1 MRVLLRA
8 SFWLALVVLLAAPA
22 AAQNVWT
29 GASSDSWFDV
39 ANWSSGQL
47 PDANDDVTVLNVGFA
62 PRVLAGTATTRNLDI
77 LEGAQVS
84 VEGTGTLEVRG
95 DLTLLASG
103 AGTGQLALDTS
114 ASQVKVFGVW
124 TQDDAFAVTSN
135 GGRVGFEGGASLAGS
150 AVSLPFARLSTGTV
164 TLLAD
169 VAIGD
174 LDATGGVS
182 AGAFDWVVTSSTA
195 RIATGANPLHKV
207 RVDAGTLTAAT
218 STVTDLTVTG
228 GELLVAAASDLFVA
242 NALDLQAGA
251 VNFGNLGTSVLRVGG
266 SLTSAQGVTWGSG
279 YIDMDG
285 PSTTVQ
291 GPGGTTAYLNRLRFK
306 SGITTLLSTVEV
318 ASWVG
323 SAGGA
328 VAGEWIELTGPAAF
342 LSSASGTLHKVRI
355 KAGLTNAFK
364 STVDELEVTGGTLR
378 VISGQTLTVETRA
391 DLSGGAVEWNSL
403 TTAKFVVKGD
413 LVSSPAVTFGNGF
426 IDMDGT
432 TSISGPAMGAARVG
446 NLRIVGGTCTLL
458 TPVTVD
464 LGLAATGGTTTG
476 DWFEM
481 AGTNTTLDGPAAGG
495 TALAQVRVTSG
506 TCVADAGAIG
516 SLEITGGILSVP
528 ENKTLTVTGNAEL
541 LAGQLQFTGS
551 SAAVLEVQG
560 NVHYVGTAKAVT
572 MNANGALRCRG
583 VWTADAAID
592 LGSSVVEFAGASSVT
607 GVLPEFGNLRI
618 AAGATVSLLNAVRVN
633 GKLTSNGGTTQGQA
647 FEFWGPSAEL
657 ATGTNPVHDV
667 RIKGGVTKATT
678 ATVALLKVEGG
689 ELQIGGLNTLTVTAA
704 CELIAGSL
712 ALDPLD
718 TGLAAKLIVE
728 GNVTLT
734 ATTAAANTG
743 SGGTLR
749 CEGIWFGLGSADF
762 GKAFVEF
769 SAGATVLG
777 SGAPFGR
784 LRIVEGSASL
794 NVLTSVTTELVV
806 EAGASVTG
814 FFPLLAAPGVGN
826 VMAMSGTGTVA
837 ELHVMD
843 GTVEAAGVS
852 ATLLRLKGGRYVAT
866 GAAAAGDVFLEG
878 GELWAR
884 EGGALVASGHLELT
898 NGVLDFEADPGG
910 ATGADARIEADSV
923 RQVGVV
929 PGVGLANGVLAC
941 RSAFVGDAPLDL
953 GAAWVELGVAR
964 GTTSVTG
971 AGLGFG
977 NVRVVDGDVAL
988 GLAAP
993 VSGRLEMTGGMS
1005 SGDWWELNGAELASN
1020 AEVVHR
1026 VRIAGGQVR
1035 ALVSAVEALEVTGG
1049 ELLIDAG
1056 GTVTVEQQLDLLGG
1070 TLGFDPGAG
1079 TTAARLLVLGNAHQI
1094 GTGPGTMS
1102 SANTSLTVA
1111 GDLVIDAP
1119 LLLGQSFVELR
1130 HGARLLGANASLDRL
1145 RIVPFPGKKS
1155 VRMESLGGVG
1165 SALEVLP
1172 KARLELIS
1180 GGLVVLPANVALDG
1194 ALEVRAN
1201 ATLALSAA
1209 TTLTVNPS
1217 GRLALLGSTSGN
1229 ARLQGFTAGGYQ
1241 LVVDGEFAARNFVLR
1256 DMASCVLSPASKL
1269 GVEGLHAG
1277 LIMRGLASAVG
1288 PLIEMEFAASA
1299 DCVGLNFAG
1308 AVANTNVRRTA
1319 GGEVTL
1325 HAFSGALGG
1334 AAFENDPTQGP
1345 ADPDG
1350 LLVWENLPLTDLVAL
1365 DVMGDLEA
1373 VVGWPLELS
1382 FSVVNQG
1389 AQPATGP
1396 WVDRV
1401 FLSTNDV
1408 AGDADDV
1415 LLSEAPHAG
1424 DTAAGALYT
1433 IDATPL
1439 LPTIAEGTYWLVL
1452 SVDADDDVSEPNFEA
1467 NNVLVSAPFE
1477 VYATP
1482 RPNLIA
1488 VDVSGPATADD
1499 GTEVLVAWSV
1509 VNEGLGATDEGGGL
1523 GGTWTD
1529 RVYLSSDGFY
1539 GGDFLLAS
1547 FEITAGAEPGGVAP
1561 GEGYQ
1566 EERLVSLPAGIQ
1578 GAYSFIVRSDA
1589 LDEVTPETQEFDNV
1603 FVGATPIQVTQ
1614 PDLPDLVGSFMP
1626 VTSPLGALY
1635 TNAKV
1640 DVSWLVTN
1648 VDGDANGLGS
1658 ANGMWVDRFWL
1669 SFDTT
1674 VQPGIDTLVLEA
1686 PHTGLVSPLGTY
1698 GATQEITLPSIA
1710 GTWFLLGQVDVNGAV
1725 AEGNEANDWFVPL
1738 SVVAPTW
1745 TGTVAT
1751 TFVEGLASSGPGTQ
1765 LIQLTGQSTKVG
1777 SSILEPNR
1785 KLTVRVRQGNT
1796 RRVFDVTTN
1805 AIGAF
1810 TLTFEPM
1817 VGEAG
1822 LFELFCDHPAVM
1834 ENPAAPKDSFVLHD
1848 LATTP
1853 QELSASLV
1861 AGEVRRMS
1869 IGIENPGV
1877 QALTGLSFA
1886 ASGLP
1891 GYLMLQNISVPASL
1905 APGASD
1911 VISFELVALGDAPS
1925 PYTPA
1930 LATLDLG
1937 FQLLGVPTVT
1947 ESVPL
1952 KVWVTPMTPNLVAI
1966 GASATVQV
1974 DAQGVTPIRFHVVN
1988 DGGAPLTGAVVSIDT
2003 PASLGLSCVLA
2014 QPFVLSVPASLG
2026 DIGPGATR
2034 LIAID
2039 VLAGVCADLSL
2050 GMQVPGYTVT
2060 VTANEGVWTFPMTL
2074 QVTGT
2079 PSAGMTVRVEDAA
2092 TWWSANGAALGGG
2105 GPRVA
2110 NATVTLI
2117 NGLGA
2122 QTSKV
2127 TNSGGEV
2134 QFTGMANGL
2143 YALRIQGAA
2152 QAHAEWRGAVQLTAG
2167 SNPLLRVFLPNRASA
2182 FTLQATDGTAA
2193 QGLLWSVAA
2202 SDVGTASAP
2211 RVRVEGGP
2219 LDLELAIGES
2229 RQFDLTVRNSG
2240 GATADGI
2247 EWFASGFDDYVVEP
2261 AFASIGTLK
2270 KGESVPLVVRVTRT
2284 GNGDPCDLLDV
2295 RLGLRFYV
2303 LAKEPVW
2310 FWAPAFAV
2318 SADSACAPF
2327 VVGGAGPQDLPA
2339 PLWMPGNA
2347 PPGLPSSTSLI
2358 TPALQYLGTA
2368 STSGALPTRPARPA
2382 LPTIRRPL

>member
-8 SFWLALVVLLAAPA
+8 GFWLALFVLFSVPA

-77 LEGAQVS
+77 VEGALVS

-114 ASQVKVFGVW
+114 ASQAKVFGVW
-124 TQDDAFAVTSN
+124 TQDDASAVTSN
-135 GGRVGFEGGASLAGS
+135 GGRIGFEGGASLAGS

-164 TLLAD
+164 TLLAE
-169 VAIGD
+169 ASIGD

-195 RIATGANPLHKV
+195 RIASGANPLHKV
-207 RVDAGTLTAAT
+207 RVDAGKLTAAT

-228 GELLVAAASDLFVA
+228 GELFVATASDLFVA
-242 NALDLQAGA
+242 NALDLQAGT

-266 SLTSAQGVTWGSG
+266 SLTSAQSVTWGSG

-291 GPGGTTAYLNRLRFK
+291 GPGGATAFLNRLRFK

-378 VISGQTLTVETRA
+378 VISGQTLTVNTRA
-391 DLSGGAVEWNSL
+391 DLSGGAIEWNSL
-403 TTAKFVVKGD
+403 TTAKFLIKGD
-413 LVSSPAVTFGNGF
+413 LVSSPAMTFGNGF

-458 TPVTVD
+458 TPVSVD

-481 AGTNTTLDGPAAGG
+481 VGTNTTLDGPASGG
-495 TALAQVRVTSG
+495 SALARVRVTGG
-506 TCVADAGAIG
+506 TCVADAGVIG
-516 SLEITGGILSVP
+516 DLEITGGILSVP
-528 ENKTLTVTGNAEL
+528 ENKTMTVTGNAEL
-541 LAGQLQFTGS
+541 LAGQLQFSGS

-592 LGSSVVEFAGASSVT
+592 LGNSVVEFAGTSSVT
-607 GVLPEFGNLRI
+607 GVLPEFGNVRI
-618 AAGATVSLLNAVRVN
+618 AAGATVSLLNALRVN

-657 ATGTNPVHDV
+657 ATGANPVHDV
-667 RIKGGVTKATT
+667 RIKAGVTKATT

-689 ELQIGGLNTLTVTAA
+689 ELQVGGMNTLTVTAA
-704 CELIAGSL
+704 CELIAGTL

-734 ATTAAANTG
+734 ATGAAANTG

-749 CEGIWFGLGSADF
+749 CQGIWFGLGSADL
-762 GKAFVEF
+762 GKAFVEL

-784 LRIVEGSASL
+784 LRIVEGAASL

-806 EAGASVTG
+806 AEGASVTG
-814 FFPLLAAPGVGN
+814 FFPLLATPGAGN
-826 VMAMSGTGTVA
+826 VLAMLGGGTVA

-843 GTVEAAGVS
+843 GTVEAAGVN

-866 GAAAAGDVFLEG
+866 GTAQAGDVFLEG

-898 NGVLDFEADPGG
+898 SGVLDFEVDPAG
-910 ATGADARIEADSV
+910 ATGAAARLEANSV
-923 RQVGVV
+923 RQVGATA
-929 PGVGLANGVLAC
+929 GAGLASGVLAC
-941 RSAFVGDAPLDL
+941 RSAFVGDGPLDL
-953 GAAWVELGVAR
+953 GAAWVELGEAR
-964 GTTSVTG
+964 GTTNVTG
-971 AGLGFG
+971 SALSLG

-988 GLAAP
+988 GSSVP
-993 VSGRLEMTGGMS
+993 VSGRLEMTGGQS
-1005 SGDWWELNGAELASN
+1005 SGAWWELNGAELASG
-1020 AEVVHR
+1020 ADVVHR
-1026 VRIAGGQVR
+1026 VRVASGQVR
-1035 ALVSAVEALEVTGG
+1035 AFVSSVEALEIVGG

-1079 TTAARLLVLGNAHQI
+1079 TTTARLLVLGTAHQVATAA
-1094 GTGPGTMS
+1094 GSLS
-1102 SANTSLTVA
+1102 SASASLTIA
-1111 GDLVIDAP
+1111 GDLIVDVP
-1119 LLLGQSFVELR
+1119 LVLGQSFVELR
-1130 HGARLLGANASLDRL
+1130 HGARLLGLNASLDRL

-1201 ATLALSAA
+1201 ASLALSAT
-1209 TTLTVNPS
+1209 TTLTVNPG
-1217 GRLALLGSTSGN
+1217 GRLALLGSTSGI
-1229 ARLQGFTAGGYQ
+1229 ASVQGYAAGGYQ
-1241 LVVDGEFAARNFVLR
+1241 LVVNGEFAARNFVLR
-1256 DMASCVLSPASKL
+1256 DMASCVLSAASTL
-1269 GVEGLHAG
+1269 GVEGVHAG
-1277 LIMRGLASAVG
+1277 LVMRGLASAVG
-1288 PLIEMEFAASA
+1288 PLIEMGFAASA

-1308 AVANTNVRRTA
+1308 GAGDTNVRRSV

-1325 HAFSGALGG
+1325 HAFGGALGG
-1334 AAFENDPTQGP
+1334 AAFEDDPTQGA

-1350 LLVWENLPLTDLVAL
+1350 LLVWENLPLADLVAL

-1373 VVGWPLELS
+1373 VVGWPLALT

-1396 WVDRV
+1396 WIDRV
-1401 FLSTNDV
+1401 YLSTNDV

-1424 DTAAGALYT
+1424 DTASGALYT
-1433 IDATPL
+1433 VEANPL

-1452 SVDADDDVSEPNFEA
+1452 SVDAADAVSELGFET
-1467 NNVLVSAPFE
+1467 NNVLVSVPFE

-1499 GTEVLVAWSV
+1499 GAEVLVAWSV
-1509 VNEGLGATDEGGGL
+1509 VNDGLGATDEGSGL
-1523 GGTWTD
+1523 GGTWID
-1529 RVYLSSDGFY
+1529 RVYLSNDGFF

-1547 FEITAGAEPGGVAP
+1547 FEITAGAEPGGLAP

-1566 EERLVSLPAGIQ
+1566 EERAVNVPAGIQ
-1578 GAYSFIVRSDA
+1578 GDFFFVVRSDA
-1589 LDEVTPETQEFDNV
+1589 LDQVTPETQEFDNV
-1603 FVGATPIQVTQ
+1603 FVGGTPIQVTQ
-1614 PDLPDLVGSFMP
+1614 PDLPDLVGSFTP

-1648 VDGDANGLGS
+1648 VDADANGLGS

-1674 VQPGIDTLVLEA
+1674 VQPGIDTLVFEA

-1698 GATQEITLPSIA
+1698 GGTREITLPSIA

-1725 AEGNEANDWFVPL
+1725 PEGNEANDWFVPL
-1738 SVVAPTW
+1738 SVVAPAW

-1765 LIQLTGQSTKVG
+1765 LIALTGQSTKVG

-1805 AIGAF
+1805 AVGAF
-1810 TLTFEPM
+1810 SMTFEPM

-1834 ENPAAPKDSFVLHD
+1834 ENPAAPKDSFVLHH

-1853 QELSASLV
+1853 AELSASLV
-1861 AGEVRRMS
+1861 TGEVRRMS

-1877 QALTGLSFA
+1877 QTLTGLSFA
-1886 ASGLP
+1886 ANGLP
-1891 GYLMLQNISVPASL
+1891 AHLAVQNVSVPASL
-1905 APGASD
+1905 AAGASD
-1911 VISFELVALGDAPS
+1911 VMSFEVVAFGDAPS

-1930 LATLDLG
+1930 LLTLDLG
-1937 FQLLGVPTVT
+1937 FSLLGVPTVT

-1974 DAQGVTPIRFHVVN
+1974 DAEGVTPIRFHVLN
-1988 DGGAPLTGAVVSIDT
+1988 DGGAPLTNAVVLIDT
-2003 PASLGLSCVLA
+2003 PTSLGLGCVLD
-2014 QPFVLSVPASLG
+2014 QPFVLSVPAQLG
-2026 DIGPGATR
+2026 DVGPGEAR

-2039 VLAGVCADLSL
+2039 VLAGVCANL
-2050 GMQVPGYTVT
+2050 GLGTQVPGYTVT
-2060 VTANEGVWTFPMTL
+2060 VTANEGAWTFPMTL

-2079 PSAGMTVRVEDAA
+2079 PSAGLTVRVEDAA
-2092 TWWSANGAALGGG
+2092 TWWSTNGAALGGG

-2117 NGLGA
+2117 DGLGVETI
-2122 QTSKV
+2122 QV

-2143 YALRIQGAA
+2143 YALCIKGATNV
-2152 QAHAEWRGAVQLTAG
+2152 HAEWRGAVQLTAG
-2167 SNPLLRVFLPNRASA
+2167 SNPVLRIFMPNRASDFA
-2182 FTLQATDGTAA
+2182 LKATEGTAA
-2193 QGLLWSVAA
+2193 EGLLWTVTA
-2202 SDVGTASAP
+2202 SDVGTAAAP

-2219 LDLELAIGES
+2219 LDLEMAVGES
-2229 RQFDLTVRNSG
+2229 RQFDLTVRNTG
-2240 GATADGI
+2240 GAKAEGI

-2261 AFASIGTLK
+2261 SFAAIGTLQK
-2270 KGESVPLVVRVTRT
+2270 NQSVPLVVRVTRT
-2284 GNGDPCDLLDV
+2284 GSGDPCDLLDV
-2295 RLGLRFYV
+2295 SLGLRFYV
-2303 LAKEPVW
+2303 QAKEPVW
-2310 FWAPAFAV
+2310 FWSPAFAV
-2318 SADSACAPF
+2318 SADSACVPF
-2327 VVGGAGPQDLPA
+2327 VVGGAAPPNLPA

-2347 PPGLPSSTSLI
+2347 PPGLPTSSSLM
-2358 TPALQYLGTA
+2358 TPAVQYLGTA
-2368 STSGALPTRPARPA
+2368 SSSGALPTRPARPA
-2382 LPTIRRPL
+2382 MPTLQRPL